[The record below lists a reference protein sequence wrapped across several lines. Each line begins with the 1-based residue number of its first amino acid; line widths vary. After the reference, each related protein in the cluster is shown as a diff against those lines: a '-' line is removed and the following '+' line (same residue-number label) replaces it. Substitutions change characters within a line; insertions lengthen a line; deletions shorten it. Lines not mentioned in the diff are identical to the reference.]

1 MLRAFCQGLVT
12 GWTSILGL
20 SGGLLARL
28 ARVVSLGAIAGC
40 LERWGAVG
48 AGHGVRLGLGIL
60 VAHRTCAD
68 PSRAHAH
75 KHIQTYR
82 HIHTQASDALTQART
97 RTHTTNDTHTHA
109 RTRTYNLRCHAGL
122 WPWASIRGPS
132 QRKTVVMFTC
142 ERVRG

>member
-1 MLRAFCQGLVT
+1 MLRALCQGLAT
-12 GWTSILGL
+12 GWTSSIGL
-20 SGGLLARL
+20 SGGLLAL

-48 AGHGVRLGLGIL
+48 AGLGVRLGVLLGIL

-109 RTRTYNLRCHAGL
+109 RSHTHIQLAM
-122 WPWASIRGPS
+122 PRGPLAMGKYS
-132 QRKTVVMFTC
+132 RTKSEEDSGHVHM
-142 ERVRG
+142 

>member
-1 MLRAFCQGLVT
+1 MLRALCQGLVT

-68 PSRAHAH
+68 PSRAHAQTH
-75 KHIQTYR
+75 TDIQT
-82 HIHTQASDALTQART
+82 H
-97 RTHTTNDTHTHA
+97 THTGERRTDTGSHTHTHHKRHTHA
-109 RTRTYNLRCHAGL
+109 RSHTHIQLAM
-122 WPWASIRGPS
+122 PRGPLAMGKYS
-132 QRKTVVMFTC
+132 RTKSEEDSGHVHM
-142 ERVRG
+142 

>member
-68 PSRAHAH
+68 PSRAHAQTH
-75 KHIQTYR
+75 TDIQT
-82 HIHTQASDALTQART
+82 H
-97 RTHTTNDTHTHA
+97 THTGERRTDTGSHTHTHHKRHTHA
-109 RTRTYNLRCHAGL
+109 RSHTHIQLAM
-122 WPWASIRGPS
+122 PRGPLAMGKYS
-132 QRKTVVMFTC
+132 LTKSEEDSGHVHM
-142 ERVRG
+142 